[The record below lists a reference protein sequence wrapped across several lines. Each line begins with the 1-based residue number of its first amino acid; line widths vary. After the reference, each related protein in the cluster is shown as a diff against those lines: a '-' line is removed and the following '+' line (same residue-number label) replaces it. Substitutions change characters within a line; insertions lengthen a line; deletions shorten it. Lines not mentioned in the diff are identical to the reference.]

1 MSASPP
7 QKFFG
12 TTNELAKERNRAA
25 AERTINTWIGNCIS
39 LIGIGVAFDRISQSL
54 RQRFPDSDP
63 AIAEVTSNLVGM
75 IFIGVG
81 LALLVIALIQHRLE
95 IKTIERKDYVLLS
108 VSALNRVVVA
118 AILLIGF
125 SGFFTVLF
133 LL

>member
-1 MSASPP
+1 MSASSP